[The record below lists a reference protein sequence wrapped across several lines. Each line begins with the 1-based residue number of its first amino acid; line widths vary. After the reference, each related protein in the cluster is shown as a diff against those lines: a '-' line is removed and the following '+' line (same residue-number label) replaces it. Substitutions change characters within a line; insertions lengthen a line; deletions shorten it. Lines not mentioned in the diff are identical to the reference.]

1 MTASGRATGNDA
13 DVPIRDHG
21 TIAPRGGPIAWDALV
36 VASFVV
42 LLPIGRLAELP
53 VLIALLVVLALLL
66 RGRLAALRGP
76 ASTLALALFG
86 CYWLPI
92 ALSGIGAVEPS
103 KTWATAASVLR
114 YLPFAL
120 FIVAGLADS
129 RALRGV
135 LLATAA
141 VMLIWLIDAWVQM
154 VTGFG
159 IAGVAERERLAGIFG
174 ADNLKLGPVLATLSP
189 FLLLALRSRF
199 GRIGL
204 VVGFVILV
212 GPILMAGSRAAW
224 LSFAL
229 VCAVLLWRETR
240 HVGRYLALVAGMLVA
255 LVAAGG
261 AAWKFSD
268 RFDHR
273 IERSLLALQG
283 TTAAVDE
290 ASAGRL
296 SIWHAAGRMIAD
308 HPLTGVGAR
317 GFRYAYADHADPG
330 DRFVEADSDTGASH
344 AHQIVLEVLSETGV
358 IGLVGW
364 LLGAALAIR
373 AWRRA
378 GTDAR
383 ELALA
388 PALALLAMTFPL
400 NTHLAF
406 YSAWW
411 GLLFWWLLGL
421 FVAALYARDAVM
433 PLPAASVD

>member
-1 MTASGRATGNDA
+1 MIATTTVAN
-13 DVPIRDHG
+13 
-21 TIAPRGGPIAWDALV
+21 APGQHPAPSRLPWDALV

-66 RGRLAALRGP
+66 RGRLAALRSDG
-76 ASTLALALFG
+76 ARLALGLFAA
-86 CYWLPI
+86 YWLPI
-92 ALSGIGAVEPS
+92 AISGFAAIEPG
-103 KTWATAASVLR
+103 KTWSTAASALR
-114 YLPFAL
+114 YLPFAV
-120 FIVAGLADS
+120 FIVAGLVER
-129 RALRGV
+129 RAVRGV

-154 VTGFG
+154 ATGYG
-159 IAGVAERERLAGIFG
+159 IAGSPERERLAGIFG

-189 FLLLALRSRF
+189 FLLLALRARW
-199 GRIGL
+199 GRLGL
-204 VVGFVILV
+204 AIGFVVLV

-240 HVGRYLALVAGMLVA
+240 HVGRYLALMSALLVVLLSA
-255 LVAAGG
+255 G
-261 AAWKFSD
+261 AAAWQFSD

-283 TTAAVDE
+283 TTQAVDE

-296 SIWHAAGRMIAD
+296 SIWSAALNMIAD
-308 HPLTGVGAR
+308 RPVSGVGAR
-317 GFRYAYADHADPG
+317 GFRYAYADYAAPG
-330 DRFVEADSDTGASH
+330 DRFVETGSDSGASH
-344 AHQIVLEVLSETGV
+344 AHQIVLEVLSETGFV
-358 IGLVGW
+358 GLLGW
-364 LLGAALAIR
+364 LTGLLLVIR

-378 GTDAR
+378 DSASR
-383 ELALA
+383 DLALA

-421 FVAALYARDAVM
+421 FVAALHARDA
-433 PLPAASVD
+433 LPAVAMPAAAKD